1 MADESLTKADLQGFT
16 EVVTSALT
24 AMTNQ
29 MALTTELKNVNN
41 NNNQQNGREEEQ
53 IDPNENQRR
62 GRERDPIMV
71 TKISIETGEKKSQ
84 EWITVL
90 LSMKIQVLLKRN
102 LWRKK
107 LRKGINKIVM
117 ITVFFE
123 VMGIPEKKQVKMV
136 AIRLKSIAAVW
147 WDTLVVQRQ
156 RQRNGA
162 VRTWRRDRKSE
173 SSKVHQWIK
182 EKMGLQTVWIVQEAS
197 SLALKPELME
207 KSACNFTPFRRYS
220 PQNNS
225 EVTEDKE
232 KTVLTRDANIVTN
245 NVTSKAI
252 FLRMGKQRLSI
263 LCITVL

>member
-1 MADESLTKADLQGFT
+1 VLAIPRGSDCVKWYQSRLSPVSAMADESLTKADLQGFT
-16 EVVTSALT
+16 EVVTSALI

-117 ITVFFE
+117 ITV
-123 VMGIPEKKQVKMV
+123 
-136 AIRLKSIAAVW
+136 
-147 WDTLVVQRQ
+147 
-156 RQRNGA
+156 
-162 VRTWRRDRKSE
+162 
-173 SSKVHQWIK
+173 
-182 EKMGLQTVWIVQEAS
+182 
-197 SLALKPELME
+197 
-207 KSACNFTPFRRYS
+207 
-220 PQNNS
+220 
-225 EVTEDKE
+225 
-232 KTVLTRDANIVTN
+232 
-245 NVTSKAI
+245 
-252 FLRMGKQRLSI
+252 
-263 LCITVL
+263 